1 MSNNKISNTPS
12 PWSTEKLGTTQLKSA
27 MPQEKTQSKMEAE
40 DLQASDVVTA
50 WSIKLAS
57 SDPENHLAQTV

>member
-1 MSNNKISNTPS
+1 
-12 PWSTEKLGTTQLKSA
+12 
-27 MPQEKTQSKMEAE
+27 MEAE

-57 SDPENHLAQTV
+57 SDPENHLAQTVWRFMKAILHLLVCS